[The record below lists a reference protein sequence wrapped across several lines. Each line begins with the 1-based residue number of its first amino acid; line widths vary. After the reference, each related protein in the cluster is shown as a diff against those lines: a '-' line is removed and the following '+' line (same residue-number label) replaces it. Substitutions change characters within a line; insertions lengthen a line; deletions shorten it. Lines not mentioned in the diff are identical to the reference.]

1 MSKPLY
7 EILERPVITEKS
19 VKLSMAGQYTF
30 RCKKSANK
38 PEIQKAIE
46 EAFDTKIKT
55 INTLTVKGK
64 TKQVGRARKGK
75 TADYKKAIVT
85 LAVGASDTR
94 LKEIFEG
101 A

>member
-7 EILERPVITEKS
+7 EILERPVITEKT
-19 VKLSMAGQYTF
+19 VKLSMDGRYTF
-30 RCKKSANK
+30 RCKPSANK
-38 PEIQKAIE
+38 PEIKRAIE
-46 EAFDTKIKT
+46 EAFDTRIAS

-64 TKQVGRARKGK
+64 TRQVGRARKGK

-85 LAVGASDTR
+85 LAPDAKATR

>member
-7 EILERPVITEKS
+7 EILERPIITEKS

-30 RCKKSANK
+30 RCKPSANK
-38 PEIQKAIE
+38 PEIKRAIE
-46 EAFDTKIKT
+46 EAFDTKIST
-55 INTLTVKGK
+55 INTLIVKGK

-75 TADYKKAIVT
+75 TADYKKAVVT
-85 LAVGASDTR
+85 LAPDAQTTR

>member
-19 VKLSMAGQYTF
+19 VKLSMVGQYTF
-30 RCKKSANK
+30 RCKKTANK

-85 LAVGASDTR
+85 LAEGASDSR
-94 LKEIFEG
+94 LKQIFEG

>member
-7 EILERPVITEKS
+7 EILERPIITEKS

-30 RCKKSANK
+30 RCKPSANK

-46 EAFDTKIKT
+46 DAFDTKIRS
-55 INTLTVKGK
+55 IHTLTVKGK

-85 LAVGASDTR
+85 LAEGAQATR

>member
-64 TKQVGRARKGK
+64 T
-75 TADYKKAIVT
+75 ADYKKAIVT
-85 LAVGASDTR
+85 LATGASDTR
-94 LKEIFEG
+94 LKQIFEG

>member
-19 VKLSMAGQYTF
+19 VRLSGAGQYTF
-30 RCKKSANK
+30 RCKPSANK

-75 TADYKKAIVT
+75 TADYKKAVVT
-85 LAVGASDTR
+85 LAEGASDTR